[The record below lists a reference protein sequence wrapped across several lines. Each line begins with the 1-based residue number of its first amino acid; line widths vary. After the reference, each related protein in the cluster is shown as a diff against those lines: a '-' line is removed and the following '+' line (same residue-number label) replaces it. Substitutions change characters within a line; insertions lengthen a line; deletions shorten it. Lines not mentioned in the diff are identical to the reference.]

1 MTAPNSAESNTE
13 DYLPPGSWIGMLGGG
28 QLGRMFTHAAQQMG
42 YHVAV
47 FETQANCP
55 AAQAADQH
63 FLPKDESDIEATL
76 DELVQRCD
84 VITLEFENVDAD
96 LVRRA
101 ANKIPAHP
109 RAEFLELC
117 QNRIREKGSLSEAG
131 FPTTPFL
138 AVQSE
143 AEVLQAAEKLG
154 WPLVLKTATSG
165 YDGKGQAIVRSA
177 EQLADVWPKLE
188 SDQIIAEQWIEFEA
202 EVSMIAARN
211 ARGDI
216 QCFPL
221 FENDHENHI
230 LFVTRCPASPQ
241 FRGMELE
248 AREICEGIAS
258 KFDVVGLFCVEFFVA
273 KDGRLLINEIAPR
286 PHNSGHVTMDAFQ
299 VTQFDQHVRAVC
311 NLPLLEP
318 EQIRPAAMV
327 NLLGDVWAKGEPD
340 WRQVLQHADAH
351 LHLYGKAQA
360 REGRKMGH
368 INTLADDSTAAA
380 DLAKGL
386 RQELL

>member
-1 MTAPNSAESNTE
+1 MTAPQSSESNTK
-13 DYLPPGSWIGMLGGG
+13 DYLPPGSWIGILGGG
-28 QLGRMFTHAAQQMG
+28 QLGRMFAHAAQRMG

-47 FETQANCP
+47 YETQAGCP

-63 FLPKDESDIEATL
+63 FLPKDEADVAVTL
-76 DELVQRCD
+76 DAMVQRCD
-84 VITLEFENVDAD
+84 VTTLEFENVDAD

-101 ANKIPAHP
+101 AANIPARP

-138 AVQSE
+138 PVHSE
-143 AEVLQAAEKLG
+143 EEVLQAAAELG
-154 WPLVLKTATSG
+154 WPLVLKTATNG

-177 EQLADVWPKLE
+177 EQLTEVWPKLGSE
-188 SDQIIAEQWIEFEA
+188 DIIAEQWIEFEA

-230 LFVTRCPASPQ
+230 LFVTRCPTSPQ
-241 FRGMELE
+241 FRGLEIE
-248 AREICEGIAS
+248 AREICSGIAE
-258 KFDVVGLFCVEFFVA
+258 KFSVVGLFCVEFFVA

-311 NLPLLEP
+311 NLPLLTP

-327 NLLGDVWAKGEPD
+327 NLLGDVWTMGEPN
-340 WRQVLQHADAH
+340 WRPVLQSPNAH
-351 LHLYGKAQA
+351 LHLYGKVQA

-368 INTLADDSTAAA
+368 INVLDNDSTTAAN
-380 DLAKGL
+380 LAKGL
-386 RQELL
+386 RQKLL